1 MPYVAKDEDLPLADT
16 LALGKLA
23 YLRQRSLSNPRYRDA
38 SYVRLHVTP
47 GYLRWSR
54 PSVFDPHLESVQRTL
69 ATFERLAK
77 RHDPEATHAWRAVLA
92 AVDLLLAEGRHRT
105 GHRIRPRRI

>member
-1 MPYVAKDEDLPLADT
+1 MAKDEDLPLADT

-38 SYVRLHVTP
+38 NYVRLHVTP

-54 PSVFDPHLESVQRTL
+54 PSVFDPHLESVQRSL
-69 ATFERLAK
+69 ATFEGLAK
-77 RHDPEATHAWRAVLA
+77 CHDPEATYAWRAVLA